1 MCLAIPALVVELR
14 PNDQAVVNL
23 GGIRK
28 EISVAL
34 VDGVQVGDY
43 VIVHVGHAI
52 GVIDPE
58 EAERTLALFAEM
70 QAIDDGEAEVR
81 PSAGPAQAGSA
92 PLGGSEPHEMG
103 SVGV

>member
-1 MCLAIPALVVELR
+1 MELR
-14 PNDQAVVNL
+14 PDDQAVVDL

-34 VDGVQVGDY
+34 VADVQVGDY

-52 GVIDPE
+52 GTIDPE

-70 QAIDDGEAEVR
+70 AALNTETQ
-81 PSAGPAQAGSA
+81 P
-92 PLGGSEPHEMG
+92 
-103 SVGV
+103 